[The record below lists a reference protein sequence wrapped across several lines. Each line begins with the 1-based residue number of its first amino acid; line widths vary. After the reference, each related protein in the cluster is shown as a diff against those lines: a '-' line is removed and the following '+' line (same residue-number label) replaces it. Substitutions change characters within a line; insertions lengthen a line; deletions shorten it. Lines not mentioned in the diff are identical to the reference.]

1 VRCAPLPHTTNAKG
15 TLRRYKKLGYSSGTA
30 RAYQNHWRRKI
41 GHLISG
47 MLDQM
52 ELRRCMTEV
61 RLHFPNIENEVAFIA
76 LAEAK
81 GSAEEACAKLSESG
95 FVLEAQLAAAVIDL
109 DPYVRKGMSGELGD
123 GSLVDEQVRAKPR
136 SLQ

>member
-1 VRCAPLPHTTNAKG
+1 MCKDVLLLSNPSCDPLRQPKRTVRCAPLPHTTNAKG

-61 RLHFPNIENEVAFIA
+61 RLHLP
-76 LAEAK
+76 
-81 GSAEEACAKLSESG
+81 AEELQKLP
-95 FVLEAQLAAAVIDL
+95 LALQLSLDRMHLPAGQLKIGDRVIG
-109 DPYVRKGMSGELGD
+109 R
-123 GSLVDEQVRAKPR
+123 GSLGN
-136 SLQ
+136 